1 MKKWILAL
9 IVAGLLLTGG
19 LTWALLPA
27 QAQTTDSSTTTDS
40 PTTTANPTSRPE
52 NPALTDA
59 QKQQL
64 QDLRQQEQDS
74 TQALST
80 QLKDAAQQLKDA
92 LLANPTDTAKL
103 QQAQATILSL
113 EDQLA
118 TSRTDFALKAKEI
131 TGGAALGPMGPDME
145 GPKGCGDRM
154 GERLDRL
161 EGRLNAQD
169 GTQTGTVPERPAP
182 PDFPKMKDGTTT
194 GTMPQRPPDPD
205 LSNLKDE
212 LGVTDAQITQLK
224 DLRTSTAS
232 AMQQLRDQMQT
243 AEKDLRDAIQAD
255 PTNIAKL
262 QTAQTTLSNLRAQQL
277 QSQVNIALQA
287 KQIVGPDIFAK
298 AVDQFGRLIDFIAPF
313 QMGQPPF
320 QMGQRPDKGMGPQ
333 TPQPTGTNSTLTD
346 AQKQQLQDLRKQEQD
361 STQALATQL
370 KDAAQQLKDALLAN
384 PTDTAKLQQAQ
395 ATILSLESQLAQIRN
410 DFLIQAQ
417 QIAGTDAFPK
427 MEGRVGRQ
435 WQIQGLDR
443 QIDRLEQKQD
453 RLEGIQDH
461 PGMIDEMQQNLGL
474 TDDQLQQLKDLR
486 ASAQTKMEPIQA
498 QMQTAQET
506 LQQAL
511 QANPIDAVQVQQ
523 AQTQVDTLLGQILQ
537 AQVDEA
543 LQIKALVGA
552 EAFAKLMQTFKWLQM
567 GVRPF

>member
-9 IVAGLLLTGG
+9 IVAGLLLGGG

-64 QDLRQQEQDS
+64 QDQEQDS
-74 TQALST
+74 ATALST
-80 QLKDAAQQLKDA
+80 QLKDAVQQLKDA
-92 LLANPTDTAKL
+92 LLANPTNTAKL

-131 TGGAALGPMGPDME
+131 TGGAALGPMG
-145 GPKGCGDRM
+145 
-154 GERLDRL
+154 
-161 EGRLNAQD
+161 
-169 GTQTGTVPERPAP
+169 TGTEMGQP
-182 PDFPKMKDGTTT
+182 PFQMG
-194 GTMPQRPPDPD
+194 QRPDKGMGPD
-205 LSNLKDE
+205 LSKLKDE

-255 PTNIAKL
+255 PTDTAKL

-320 QMGQRPDKGMGPQ
+320 QMGQRPFQMGQRPDKGMGPQ

-346 AQKQQLQDLRKQEQD
+346 AQKQQLQDLRQQEQD

-384 PTDTAKLQQAQ
+384 PTDTAKLKQAQ
-395 ATILSLESQLAQIRN
+395 ATLLSLESQLAQIRN
-410 DFLIQAQ
+410 NFRIQAQ
-417 QIAGTDAFPK
+417 QIAGADAFPK
-427 MEGRVGRQ
+427 MEGRVGRER
-435 WQIQGLDR
+435 QIQGLDR

-453 RLEGIQDH
+453 RLEGIQDR

-486 ASAQTKMEPIQA
+486 ASAQAKMEPIQA

-523 AQTQVDTLLGQILQ
+523 AQTQVDTLRGQILQ
-537 AQVDEA
+537 ARVDEA

-552 EAFAKLMQTFKWLQM
+552 EAFAKLLEALKLPEM
-567 GVRPF
+567 GPRPF

>member
-9 IVAGLLLTGG
+9 IVAGLLLGGG

-27 QAQTTDSSTTTDS
+27 QAADTPTTTN
-40 PTTTANPTSRPE
+40 PTTTANPTSQPDI
-52 NPALTDA
+52 PALTDA

-64 QDLRQQEQDS
+64 QDLDKSRQDS
-74 TQALST
+74 EKALQDQLQQAL
-80 QLKDAAQQLKDA
+80 QQLKDA
-92 LLANPTDTAKL
+92 LVANPTDTTKL

-154 GERLDRL
+154 GERRDRL
-161 EGRLNAQD
+161 EGRLNSQD
-169 GTQTGTVPERPAP
+169 GTQTGTVPERPAL
-182 PDFPKMKDGTTT
+182 PDFPKMKDGATT
-194 GTMPQRPPDPD
+194 GTMPQRLPDPD

-212 LGVTDAQITQLK
+212 LGVTDAQITQLQ

-255 PTNIAKL
+255 PTDTAKL

-320 QMGQRPDKGMGPQ
+320 QMGQRPDKGIGPQ
-333 TPQPTGTNSTLTD
+333 APQPTGSNSTLTD
-346 AQKQQLQDLRKQEQD
+346 TQKQQLQDLRQQEQD
-361 STQALATQL
+361 STQALAIQL
-370 KDAAQQLKDALLAN
+370 KDAAQQLKDALVAN

-395 ATILSLESQLAQIRN
+395 VTMLSLENQLAQMRN
-410 DFLIQAQ
+410 NFLIQAQ
-417 QIAGTDAFPK
+417 QIAGADALQT
-427 MEGRVGRQ
+427 MEGRVELKR
-435 WQIQGLDR
+435 QIQGLDR
-443 QIDRLEQKQD
+443 QIDRLEEKQD
-453 RLEGIQDH
+453 RLERIQDH
-461 PGMIDEMQQNLGL
+461 PGMVDEIQQNLGL
-474 TDDQLQQLKDLR
+474 TDDQLLQLKDLR

-498 QMQTAQET
+498 QMQTARET
-506 LQQAL
+506 LDQAF
-511 QANPIDAVQVQQ
+511 QANPIDAAQVQQ
-523 AQTQVDTLLGQILQ
+523 AQAQVDALRGQILQ
-537 AQVDEA
+537 ARLDEA

-552 EAFAKLMQTFKWLQM
+552 EAFAKLLDTLMLPEM
-567 GVRPF
+567 GPRPF

>member
-9 IVAGLLLTGG
+9 IVAGLLLGGG

-27 QAQTTDSSTTTDS
+27 LAADTPTTTN
-40 PTTTANPTSRPE
+40 PTTTANPTSQPDI
-52 NPALTDA
+52 PALTDA

-64 QDLRQQEQDS
+64 QDLDKSRQDS
-74 TQALST
+74 EKALQDQLQQAL
-80 QLKDAAQQLKDA
+80 QQLKDA
-92 LLANPTDTAKL
+92 LVANPTDTTKL

-145 GPKGCGDRM
+145 GLKGCGDRM
-154 GERLDRL
+154 GERRDRL
-161 EGRLNAQD
+161 EGRLNSQD

-194 GTMPQRPPDPD
+194 GTMSQRPPDPD

-212 LGVTDAQITQLK
+212 LGVTDAQITQLQ

-232 AMQQLRDQMQT
+232 AMQQLRDQMRT

-255 PTNIAKL
+255 PTDTAKL

-313 QMGQPPF
+313 QMGQ
-320 QMGQRPDKGMGPQ
+320 RPDKGMGRQ
-333 TPQPTGTNSTLTD
+333 TPQPTGSNSTLTD
-346 AQKQQLQDLRKQEQD
+346 TQKQQLQDLRQQEQD

-384 PTDTAKLQQAQ
+384 PTDTTKLQQAQ
-395 ATILSLESQLAQIRN
+395 VTILSLESQLAQIRN
-410 DFLIQAQ
+410 NFRIQAQ
-417 QIAGTDAFPK
+417 QIAGADAFQK
-427 MEGRVGRQ
+427 MEGCAGRQ
-435 WQIQGLDR
+435 RQIQGLDR
-443 QIDRLEQKQD
+443 QIDRLEEKQD
-453 RLEGIQDH
+453 RLERIQDH
-461 PGMIDEMQQNLGL
+461 PRMIDEMQQNLGL

-498 QMQTAQET
+498 QMQTARET
-506 LQQAL
+506 LDQAF
-511 QANPIDAVQVQQ
+511 QANPIDAAQVQQ
-523 AQTQVDTLLGQILQ
+523 AQAQVDALRGQILQ
-537 AQVDEA
+537 ARLDEA

-552 EAFAKLMQTFKWLQM
+552 EAFAKLLDTLRLPEM
-567 GVRPF
+567 GPRPF